1 MVDEFF
7 EVFAGWARKTSLES
21 ALKKFKNRLSA
32 EEYEAYEKE
41 YRRLLDGPVRPGPPI
56 IHGPRD
62 LWYTGPNAETDIYW
76 PALKTYLST
85 DLAWPDPRV
94 ESLDTSSNKVV
105 AYTPNPSKSSWDAK
119 GLVVGYVQSGKTTN
133 FTAVIAKGADV
144 GYKFIIVLS
153 GIHNG
158 LRKQTQERLDEQLHQ
173 LTPKKWKQL
182 TNADDDFRAPAI
194 QATALLHLGESGVAL
209 AVVKKNADV
218 LRRLDRWLNPAVKA
232 RTLNDV
238 PTLIIDDEADQASV
252 ETKIINPLIRGIIS
266 KLPKS
271 TYIGYT
277 ATPFANVLIDP
288 RGDDLYPRD
297 FILNLPRPDGYF
309 GTERIFGR
317 DAVEG
322 DEANGA
328 DLDGA
333 NMVRSIADED
343 VDDVRPAGRAAAQ
356 SFIPTIPPSLESAID
371 WFVLATAAR
380 RVRGD
385 YGHSTMLIHTSVKT
399 DVHLQFK
406 GPLQA
411 RVLNL
416 GKQVESGD
424 AVAIEGLR
432 QLWATECAA
441 VPAEQ
446 FGAQPVDFDAVFR
459 EVPEVLD
466 RCGVVIDN
474 FRSEDRLDYSEPGQV
489 AIAVGGNTLSRG
501 LTLEGL
507 TVSYFVRAAQAY
519 DTLLQMARWFGFRK
533 GYEDLPRIWMTDEL
547 RQWFRHLA
555 TVEHEIRLDIER
567 YESEDLTPTE
577 FGVRIRTHPTL
588 RVTAKMGAAM
598 PAYASYGGRRVQT
611 RYFKPDDREWLLGNK
626 DAADGLI
633 SRVRTQGV
641 TPEELDSGALLFRN
655 VDADDVLAFLK
666 DYRVHADS
674 PDLDAELITK
684 YVDKQRRSGRLEK
697 WNLAVMSGK
706 PNAAKGVVRLGG
718 LEFPRIT
725 RSRLKDDGT
734 QRADIKTL
742 MSKDHRAVDF
752 LSQETART
760 MGEVALMDARDLD
773 PVARTR
779 GLILLYPIDPQSDPE
794 PANKDSRRS
803 LAAAADVIGL
813 ALVFPGT
820 ADEGS
825 QVNQTFVS
833 VDLTD
838 AEIEVEP
845 DEVAELTGD
854 ALV

>member
-7 EVFAGWARKTSLES
+7 EVFAEWARRTSLES
-21 ALKKFKNRLSA
+21 ALKKFKSRLSP
-32 EEYEAYEKE
+32 EEYADYERE
-41 YRRLLDGPVRPGPPI
+41 YRRRLDGPIKDGPPI
-56 IHGPRD
+56 IHGPRVP
-62 LWYTGPNAETDIYW
+62 WYTGPNAEADVYW
-76 PALKTYLST
+76 PALETYLRT
-85 DLAWPDPRV
+85 GLEWPDPRV
-94 ESLDTSSNKVV
+94 RSLDASSNKVV
-105 AYTPNPSKSSWDAK
+105 AYTPSPSSTSWDAK

-133 FTAVIAKGADV
+133 FTAVIAKAADV

-173 LTPKKWKQL
+173 LSPKRWKQL

-194 QATALLHLGESGVAL
+194 QAEALLHLGESGVAL
-209 AVVKKNADV
+209 AVVKKNAAV
-218 LRRLDRWLNPAVKA
+218 LRRLDRWLNPAVKLRA
-232 RTLNDV
+232 LADV

-252 ETKIINPLIRGIIS
+252 ETKTINPLIRGIIS

-271 TYIGYT
+271 TYVGYT

-317 DAVEG
+317 DVVEG

-328 DLDGA
+328 ELDGA
-333 NMVRSIADED
+333 NMVRTIPDED
-343 VDDVRPAGRAAAQ
+343 VDDVRPLGRAAAE
-356 SFIPTIPPSLESAID
+356 SFIPTIPPSLEAAID

-385 YGHSTMLIHTSVKT
+385 DGHSTMLIHTSVKT

-406 GPLQA
+406 SPLQA
-411 RVLNL
+411 RVASLRR
-416 GKQVESGD
+416 QVSSGD
-424 AVAIEGLR
+424 ASAIGSLR
-432 QLWATECAA
+432 DLWAKEQGE
-441 VPAEQ
+441 VPSRQ
-446 FGAQPVDFDAVFR
+446 FGLTHVDFDDVLR
-459 EVPEVLD
+459 EILPVLD
-466 RCGVVIDN
+466 RCAVVIDN
-474 FRSEDRLDYSEPGQV
+474 FRSEDRLDYTEPGQI

-519 DTLLQMARWFGFRK
+519 DTLLQMARWFGFRP

-567 YESEDLTPTE
+567 YESEDLTPIE

-588 RVTAKMGAAM
+588 RITAKMGAAM

-611 RYFKPDDREWLLGNK
+611 RYFKSNDPEWLLENK
-626 DAADGLI
+626 DAADGLV
-633 SRVRTQGV
+633 SRARTKGIDPVQ
-641 TPEELDSGALLFRN
+641 LDSGAVLFRG
-655 VDADDVLAFLK
+655 VDADDVLAFLA
-666 DYRVHADS
+666 DYNVHEDS

-684 YVDKQRRSGRLEK
+684 YVEKQRRHGRLDS
-697 WNLAVMSGK
+697 WSLAIMSGK
-706 PNAAKGVVRLGG
+706 PSAAKGIVRLGG
-718 LEFPRIT
+718 LDFPRIT
-725 RSRLKDDGT
+725 RSQLKDDGT
-734 QRADIKTL
+734 KRADIKTL

-752 LSQETART
+752 LPQEVART
-760 MGEVALMDARDLD
+760 MGEASLMDARDLD
-773 PVARTR
+773 PVARTC
-779 GLILLYPIDPQSDPE
+779 GLILLYPIDPQSDPD
-794 PANKDSRRS
+794 PSNQDSRKP
-803 LAAAADVIGL
+803 LGAAADVVGL

-820 ADEGS
+820 ADEDS

-854 ALV
+854 STA